1 MAAATM
7 QLAEFV
13 GNLSYDDLPENVR
26 IKAKLCILDS
36 IGCALGASNHPDI
49 ETLVQTLRDFGGV
62 GSSTAWG
69 QEESLSLGMA
79 VLANSSMAHTLDFDD
94 FHNMAKVHSGA
105 IIIPAVLTMA
115 ETLGASE
122 EEVICSV
129 VAGYEVMLR
138 VAMALDAMAHRLLGW
153 HGTAICGT
161 FGAAAAVGK
170 LLGLNGYWIANA
182 FGTAGTQSGGLWAF
196 TEDGAMTKKFHAGRA
211 AWSGTLAALMSKRGF
226 TGATRIFEAKDGG
239 FLQAFSDN
247 PHYERLT
254 QDLGS
259 KWEILDVGFK
269 PYACCRTVQP
279 AIQAAIDIRQ
289 KYKLT
294 WDEIKKFENINV
306 YTYQVAKKQNDL
318 PLPPANQNMA
328 QFNLAFLAALALREE
343 NVLVS
348 HFNDATIND
357 PDLLTVAQKVRVLV
371 DEEIERAFPKYWS
384 CRLELSDG
392 VSNAFSHYV
401 KNAKGD
407 PDNPLLLDDHKAKFY
422 GTLKGTGY
430 EPVQDNLLNNILN
443 LETKGNILKLLAS
456 LHL

>member
-1 MAAATM
+1 M

-13 GNLSYDDLPENVR
+13 AHLSYGDLPENVR
-26 IKAKLCILDS
+26 IKAKLCMLDT

-49 ETLVQTLRDFGGV
+49 KKIVQTLRDFGGL
-62 GSSTAWG
+62 GSSTTWG

-94 FHNMAKVHSGA
+94 FHKTAKVHCGA
-105 IIIPAVLTMA
+105 IIVPAVLTMA
-115 ETLGASE
+115 ETLGANE
-122 EEVICSV
+122 EEVINSI

-138 VAMALDAMAHRLLGW
+138 VAMSLDAAAHRLLGW
-153 HGTAICGT
+153 HGTAVCGT

-170 LLGLNGYWIANA
+170 LLGLNKYWLANA

-211 AWSGTLAALMSKRGF
+211 AWSGTLAALMSKQGF

-239 FLQAFSDN
+239 FLKAFSDK

-254 QDLGS
+254 EDLGS

-269 PYACCRTVQP
+269 PYACCRTAQP
-279 AIQAAIDIRQ
+279 AIEAAVGIRR
-289 KYKLT
+289 KYNLNWEEAKQ
-294 WDEIKKFENINV
+294 FARVNV

-318 PLPPANQNMA
+318 PLPPTNPNMA
-328 QFNLAFLAALALREE
+328 QFNLSFLVALALREG
-343 NVLVS
+343 NVLVN
-348 HFNDATIND
+348 HFNDATIKD
-357 PDLLTVAQKVRVLV
+357 PDLLTVAQKVKVLV
-371 DEEIERAFPKYWS
+371 DEKIEKGFPKYWS
-384 CRLELSDG
+384 CRLELADS
-392 VSNAFSHYV
+392 VSNALTHYV
-401 KNAKGD
+401 ENAKGD
-407 PDNPLLLDDHKAKFY
+407 PDNPLLLEDHKAKFY
-422 GTLKGTGY
+422 GNLKETAY

-443 LETKGNILKLLAS
+443 LEMKGNISNLLFI